1 MIFGLP
7 AFLVLLLL
15 SIGITFVIS
24 LIYKKFLD
32 HEAVREIKEK
42 VKEKQQKVNEVQKT
56 NPKEADQALNEM
68 LALNNKH
75 LKLTMKPMFLIMI
88 FISITFYFVKGMF
101 PGILVVLPFTIP
113 FFGKTM
119 GWLSWYMITSIPFSQ
134 FFRTMMDVEL

>member
-7 AFLVLLLL
+7 PFLVLLLL

-56 NPKEADQALNEM
+56 NPKEADQVLNEM
-68 LALNNKH
+68 LALNNKQ
-75 LKLTMKPMFLIMI
+75 LKLTMKPMFLILV
-88 FISITFYFVKGMF
+88 FVSITFYFVRGMF

-134 FFRTMMDVEL
+134 FFRTMMGVEL